1 MLYSPFP
8 SGRGV
13 CVKIDVSK
21 FGQEPLRFNEEFSV
35 EPDRLDCDQVT
46 TPMRVR
52 LEGEVRPSNGFFTVA
67 GDCRMEGSVAC
78 SRCLEPVSW
87 GVDEEFSV
95 DYRAPAA
102 TSLDAELGL
111 DQDELDVA
119 FLESDTLDLAD
130 LAAEQILLAL
140 PMRVVCDESC
150 AGLCPRC
157 GANRNRDG
165 ACTCEPEVDP
175 RWQALAGLAGEDHSS

>member
-1 MLYSPFP
+1 
-8 SGRGV
+8 V

-21 FGQEPLRFNEEFSV
+21 FEQEPLRFDEEFSV
-35 EPDRLDCDQVT
+35 DPDRLDCEQVT
-46 TPMRVR
+46 APMRVR
-52 LEGEVRPSNGFFTVA
+52 LKGEVRPRSGFVTVA
-67 GDCRMEGSVAC
+67 GNCRVEGSVAC
-78 SRCLEPVSW
+78 SRCLEPVQW
-87 GVDEEFSV
+87 EVDEDLSV
-95 DYRAPAA
+95 DYRTPSA
-102 TSLDAELGL
+102 TPLDAELGL
-111 DQDELDVA
+111 EKDDLDVA
-119 FLESDTLDLAD
+119 FLEGDKLDLAE

-175 RWQALAGLAGEDHSS
+175 RWHALADLAGKDHSS